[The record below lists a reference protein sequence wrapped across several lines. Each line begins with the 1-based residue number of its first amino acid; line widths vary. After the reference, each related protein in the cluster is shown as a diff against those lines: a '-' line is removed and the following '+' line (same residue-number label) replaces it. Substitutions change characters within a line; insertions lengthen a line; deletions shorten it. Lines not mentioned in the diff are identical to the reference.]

1 MGERVATNRFTTS
14 TLSPELYTLFVVAL
28 TDVIVAQQGTVVHGD
43 SAVKRRLPSFRR
55 SCDRAAITPDAS
67 GVLCGLGRFSDT
79 RLGPSGA
86 STSSCF

>member
-43 SAVKRRLPSFRR
+43 SAV
-55 SCDRAAITPDAS
+55 
-67 GVLCGLGRFSDT
+67 
-79 RLGPSGA
+79 SGA
-86 STSSCF
+86 YLRLEDHATGQRSRRTPQGFCAA